1 MKREIFSTSQMFALE
16 IFYDIKIKVELKSNV
31 QLFSEFNN
39 LFKTELYIQI
49 KIEKKFFLAFYI
61 LSDYLFYEKSWHKIY
76 L

>member
-39 LFKTELYIQI
+39 LFKTELF
-49 KIEKKFFLAFYI
+49 K
-61 LSDYLFYEKSWHKIY
+61 
-76 L
+76 